1 MWRRCIAH
9 ANDPERLFARFRHQV
24 DATYVNRM
32 IAPARGRLN
41 WDNLSSALVLAVRLV
56 LHVGILSDY
65 RKPFWRAAR
74 HALRGSCQASVAAAS
89 ARTSSPATTS
99 AVPSAGLIA
108 AERTRC
114 RPASPGPRS

>member
-1 MWRRCIAH
+1 
-9 ANDPERLFARFRHQV
+9 V

-41 WDNLSSALVLAVRLV
+41 WDNLSSALVLAVRLM

-74 HALRGSCQASVAAAS
+74 YAMRRGQIDAVFGMGFIAHHLIQFTREALRGEQNASYYSTKLRRAS
-89 ARTSSPATTS
+89 APPAPELTPLRKS
-99 AVPSAGLIA
+99 A
-108 AERTRC
+108 
-114 RPASPGPRS
+114 